1 MQIFNGGQF
10 VEPDQTKLTP
20 EAIKQ
25 LGNVRVAWNAVKD
38 HEAIVAK
45 CQAEI
50 TAALS
55 AVAAADKIIKPF
67 GAYNFH
73 RLWLETVNGQ

>member
-10 VEPDQTKLTP
+10 VEPDQSKLTP

-25 LGNVRVAWNAVKD
+25 LGKVRTAWDAVQA
-38 HEAIVAK
+38 HERIVAD

-55 AVAAADKIIKPF
+55 AVAAADKLIAPF

-73 RLWLETVNGQ
+73 RLWLETVKGQ